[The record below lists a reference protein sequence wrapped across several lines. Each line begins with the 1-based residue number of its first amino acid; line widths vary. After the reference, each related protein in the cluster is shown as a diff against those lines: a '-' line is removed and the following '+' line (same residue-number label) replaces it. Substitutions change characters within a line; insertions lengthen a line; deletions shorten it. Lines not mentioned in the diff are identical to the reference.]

1 MKAWFILFGFK
12 VREEVN
18 LEVYLV
24 ILGKMVVI
32 FNFMWSIALY
42 APKLLKTMS
51 KSSMALLLAIF
62 ALWNTK
68 IHIYIMNSSNE
79 ATNIEIAVDE
89 HLGCQTTLRISYI
102 DSYYCCIGSQ

>member
-1 MKAWFILFGFK
+1 VKAWFILFGFK
-12 VREEVN
+12 VREGVN

-42 APKLLKTMS
+42 APKLLKTIS

-62 ALWNTK
+62 AL
-68 IHIYIMNSSNE
+68 
-79 ATNIEIAVDE
+79 
-89 HLGCQTTLRISYI
+89 
-102 DSYYCCIGSQ
+102 